1 MGLTVGELS
10 VELEARTREF
20 QQGLQRAERRI
31 ARFEGTATRRVGRAG
46 SAFRRLGS
54 VVAGVTT
61 AVVALGAAIAAIGLV
76 RFISEGVRSAATFES
91 IGISL
96 EVLTGSA
103 EGAAQVLDE
112 VNKLV
117 VQTPFGLEQTASA
130 ARSLAVVFGQ
140 NTDAVSEFTGIAAD
154 LAAAFQRP
162 VEVIGENLTRAFN
175 AGLGSAEILR
185 DSGITPLILEIA
197 GVTDVAKLTTEQFV
211 DALRVL
217 TEEGGRAFGAAAAQ
231 AESLGGALSNTSIAF
246 DTLRRASGEAI
257 APALQDILL
266 NVLQPLF
273 MRLEAIVRDNAD
285 AINDFAS
292 RALPALINGLENV
305 ARFVASTLRVLG
317 GLATAFDVVQTVLAA
332 VQLNVVITTEFFRT
346 FGTIIKNQA
355 DIVIKVFTAIGQA
368 ATLEFG
374 AARMTL
380 VSIGEDVED
389 VGRRFQEAG
398 NNVVAAVSVV
408 TDNVADI
415 GDASSTLNAL
425 AATIDRTTDSARA
438 LIDEVTAA
446 GPVEEEVAAR
456 TRADVS
462 DVIAK
467 DPKAKGMEEGE
478 SFGASF
484 GDAVGAAFNRG
495 IKGEE
500 VNLVGSFAN
509 LLQDQSESS
518 LSTAFESAIGEFG
531 TLLTGV
537 LSDAG
542 GAIAGLFGGAE
553 GPLGSIGG
561 FLSDKLGEDAGMLCG
576 GVATGVVGAGI
587 SALTRTQEGRAMA
600 AGGIT
605 SAVESAERV
614 RGIVA
619 GPTSIAVAQV
629 DRAIA
634 DAFIEP
640 TRLLAI
646 IAENTART
654 ATQTSD
660 TGTGSIPSGGT
671 SEATQA
677 LGNEGASLV

>member
-31 ARFEGTATRRVGRAG
+31 QRFEGTASRRVGRAG
-46 SAFRRLGS
+46 SAFRRLGG

-61 AVVALGAAIAAIGLV
+61 AVLALGAAIAAIGLV
-76 RFISEGVRSAATFES
+76 RFISEGVKSAATFES

-103 EGAAQVLDE
+103 KGAAQVLDE
-112 VNKLV
+112 VNRLV

-197 GVTDVAKLTTEQFV
+197 GVTDVAKLTTEEFV
-211 DALRVL
+211 NALRVL
-217 TEEGGRAFGAAAAQ
+217 TEEGGRAFGAAAKQ
-231 AESLGGALSNTSIAF
+231 ALSLGGALSNTSIAF
-246 DTLRRASGEAI
+246 DTLRRATGEAI
-257 APALQDILL
+257 SPALQDILL

-273 MRLEAIVRDNAD
+273 MRLEALVRENAD
-285 AINDFAS
+285 AINEFAAM
-292 RALPALINGLENV
+292 ALPAVIKGLENF
-305 ARFVASTLRVLG
+305 ARFIASTLRVIG
-317 GLATAFDVVQTVLAA
+317 GFATAFDILDAVLAG
-332 VQLNVVITTEFFRT
+332 VQLNFVL
-346 FGTIIKNQA
+346 TINAILLLGSIVKNTG
-355 DIVIKVFTAIGQA
+355 DGIIKVFRAINA
-368 ATLEFG
+368 ASSFNFG
-374 AARMTL
+374 EAKDIIL
-380 VSIGEDVED
+380 SIGDDFDDVKE
-389 VGRRFQEAG
+389 RAEESARSI
-398 NNVVAAVSVV
+398 VVALG
-408 TDNVADI
+408 VANDEFSEI
-415 GDASSTLNAL
+415 GETSETLNAL
-425 AATIDRTTDSARA
+425 ADKLDRTTTSARA
-438 LIDEVTAA
+438 LIDAVVEGGA
-446 GPVEEEVAAR
+446 VEEEATTR
-456 TRADVS
+456 ERADVS

-467 DPKAKGMEEGE
+467 DPKAKGKEEGE
-478 SFGASF
+478 AFGASF

-518 LSTAFESAIGEFG
+518 LKTAFEGAIGEFG
-531 TLLTGV
+531 KLFGDV
-537 LSDAG
+537 LKDAG
-542 GAIAGLFGGAE
+542 GAIADLFGGAD

-561 FLSDKLGEDAGMLCG
+561 FLSDKLGEDAGKLFG
-576 GVATGVVGAGI
+576 GVATGVIGAGI
-587 SALTRTQEGRAMA
+587 SALSRTERGRAMA
-600 AGGIT
+600 AGGVT
-605 SAVESAERV
+605 SAIDSAERV

-646 IAENTART
+646 IAENTGRT

-677 LGNEGASLV
+677 LGNEGPSLV

>member
-1 MGLTVGELS
+1 MT

-31 ARFEGTATRRVGRAG
+31 QRFEGTATRRVGRAG
-46 SAFRRLGS
+46 GAFRRLGGIIG
-54 VVAGVTT
+54 GVTT

-76 RFISEGVRSAATFES
+76 RFISQGVQSAATFES

-96 EVLTGSA
+96 KVLTGSA

-112 VNKLV
+112 VNRLV

-197 GVTDVAKLTTEQFV
+197 GVTDVAKLTTEEFV
-211 DALRVL
+211 NALRVL

-231 AESLGGALSNTSIAF
+231 ALSLGGALSNTSIAF
-246 DTLRRASGEAI
+246 DTLRRATGEAI
-257 APALQDILL
+257 SPALQDILL

-273 MRLEAIVRDNAD
+273 MRLETLVRDNAET
-285 AINDFAS
+285 INEFAAM
-292 RALPALINGLENV
+292 ALPAVINGLENF
-305 ARFVASTLRVLG
+305 ARFIASTLRVLG
-317 GLATAFDVVQTVLAA
+317 GLATGFDVLQTVLAA
-332 VQLNVVITTEFFRT
+332 VQLNLVLTTEFFKT
-346 FGTIIKNQA
+346 FGTVIKNQA
-355 DIVIKVFTAIGQA
+355 DITVKVFTAIGQA
-368 ATLEFG
+368 ATLNFG
-374 AARMTL
+374 EARKTL
-380 VSIGEDVED
+380 VSIGEDVTD
-389 VGRRFQEAG
+389 VGARFAEAG
-398 NNVVAAVSVV
+398 SNVVAAISVV
-408 TDNVADI
+408 TDRVTDI
-415 GDASSTLNAL
+415 GAASSTLNTL
-425 AATIDRTTDSARA
+425 AESLDKTTDSARA
-438 LIDEVTAA
+438 LVDAVTETGA
-446 GPVEEEVAAR
+446 VEGEATAR
-456 TRADVS
+456 VRADVA

-467 DPKAKGMEEGE
+467 DPKAKGKEEGE
-478 SFGASF
+478 SFGSAFGEGVAS
-484 GDAVGAAFNRG
+484 AFNRG

-500 VNLVGSFAN
+500 VDLVGSFAN
-509 LLQDQSESS
+509 LLQDQSEAG
-518 LSTAFESAIGEFG
+518 LKTAFTAAIGDFG
-531 TLLTGV
+531 KSLQSV
-537 LSDAG
+537 LSEAG
-542 GAIAGLFGGAE
+542 GAIANLFGGAD
-553 GPLGSIGG
+553 GPLSQIGKTLGDKIGPDAGKLFGSI
-561 FLSDKLGEDAGMLCG
+561 
-576 GVATGVVGAGI
+576 ATGAIGAGI
-587 SALTRTQEGRAMA
+587 SAFQRRQEGRAMV

-605 SAVESAERV
+605 SAVTSAERV

-629 DRAIA
+629 DRAIE

-646 IAENTART
+646 IAENTGRT

-677 LGNEGASLV
+677 LGNEGPSLV

>member
-46 SAFRRLGS
+46 SAFRRLGG

-61 AVVALGAAIAAIGLV
+61 AVLALGAAIAAIGLV

-246 DTLRRASGEAI
+246 NTLRRASGEAI

-273 MRLEAIVRDNAD
+273 MRLEMLVRENAD
-285 AINDFAS
+285 AINDFAA
-292 RALPALINGLENV
+292 RALPAVINGLENF
-305 ARFVASTLRVLG
+305 ARFIASTLRVIG
-317 GLATAFDVVQTVLAA
+317 GFATAFDILDAVLAG
-332 VQLNVVITTEFFRT
+332 VQLNFVL
-346 FGTIIKNQA
+346 TINAILLLGSIVKNTG
-355 DIVIKVFTAIGQA
+355 DGIIKVFRAINA
-368 ATLEFG
+368 ASTLNFG
-374 AARMTL
+374 EAKDIIL
-380 VSIGEDVED
+380 SIGDDFDDVRERAEESARS
-389 VGRRFQEAG
+389 V
-398 NNVVAAVSVV
+398 VVALG
-408 TDNVADI
+408 VANDEFAEI
-415 GDASSTLNAL
+415 GETSKTLNAL
-425 AATIDRTTDSARA
+425 AMRLDQTTTSARA
-438 LIDEVTAA
+438 LIDAVVEGGAA
-446 GPVEEEVAAR
+446 EEEVTTR
-456 TRADVS
+456 VRADVA

-478 SFGASF
+478 AFGASF

-518 LSTAFESAIGEFG
+518 LKTAFESAIGEFG
-531 TLLTGV
+531 TLLGGV
-537 LSDAG
+537 LKDAG

-561 FLSDKLGEDAGMLCG
+561 FLSDKLGEDAGKLFG
-576 GVATGVVGAGI
+576 GVATGVIGAGI
-587 SALTRTQEGRAMA
+587 SALTRTEEGRAMA

-646 IAENTART
+646 IAENTGRT

-677 LGNEGASLV
+677 LGNEGPSLV